1 MMSDWLKTAALCVF
15 LLCVPATCGVVIV
28 AEYGR
33 THLPRQQYAAPRD
46 QDAENQ
52 EASTQVIPN
61 IGAGPAGHPSE
72 SDAQRIERESR
83 ERSAN
88 EYWLTAYTGQLAKY
102 TLGLAVIAVLQAFFF
117 VWQLILMNRGVRDAK
132 DAAQGAKDGAAATA
146 LVAAAAQ
153 SNLIASNLDGGAAPP
168 NPIIGVGERSR
179 QDHGYMISF
188 TPPLSADDTARIDH
202 GEFVLHA
209 VGVIQ
214 YRDRL
219 GTIRETGFCWKFD
232 IFGREYL
239 RPTGED
245 EYNYED

>member
-15 LLCVPATCGVVIV
+15 LLCVPATCGVAIV

-153 SNLIASNLDGGAAPP
+153 SNLIASNRPWVKLVAIRADAGLFLSKRGAGLNLWFYIQNIGHSPAKNVKIHIDGH
-168 NPIIGVGERSR
+168 R
-179 QDHGYMISF
+179 QGS
-188 TPPLSADDTARIDH
+188 
-202 GEFVLHA
+202 
-209 VGVIQ
+209 
-214 YRDRL
+214 L
-219 GTIRETGFCWKFD
+219 GKNVFD